1 MKKLWFKI
9 GISFFILFFVT
20 MGIVGLFSGELMKTT
35 YLSMKENQLEDEAK
49 VLLHTTNIE
58 NIDLDKNSAEIQ
70 AELSPL
76 TEDVDARITVVDKD
90 GRVIADSKE
99 DPTKLE
105 NHANRPEFKKVLQ
118 DGDTVGIA
126 TRESD
131 TLGYSML
138 YVAVPIVQDGETAG
152 ALRVSVS
159 LESVASA
166 INTLWGNL
174 FLIFSLA
181 LILIAL
187 ISFIIARRITK
198 PVQEIMDVSTDLA
211 NREYSS
217 RIYGKSSGELRD
229 LSISVNKL
237 AESLETQMFEIREN
251 SQRLT
256 AIVENLVSGVM
267 LINHDKEI
275 VMTNRM
281 MYRILGEQEITGKPF
296 YEVIKSYGLSE
307 LIEETLK
314 TKRMK
319 QQEIAIY
326 FPKEMILDASVS
338 PILMEDGE
346 ISGLVLLLHD
356 ITQIRHL
363 ENVRSEFVANVSHEL
378 KTPVTALKGFA
389 ETLLDGAMYDEALL
403 KQFLT
408 IIKDESDRLHRLILD
423 ILALSRIEQKT
434 LPLQIEQINMNEV
447 MEQSVK
453 TVSELAS
460 LKEITIEEIWDHEK
474 PLFIENERDRLQQIL
489 INLLS
494 NAIQYTPLKG
504 RIVLQLDDIGDEIQ
518 LIVSD
523 NGIGIPAKDLDRIF
537 ERFYRVDKART
548 RHSGGTGLGLSI
560 VKHLVDMMDGTIQV
574 TSEENVGTKF
584 YVRLPK
590 SHS

>member
-9 GISFFILFFVT
+9 GISFFILFFIT
-20 MGIVGLFSGELMKTT
+20 MGLVGLFSGELMKTT
-35 YLSMKENQLEDEAK
+35 YLDMKENQLEDEAR

-58 NIDLDKNSAEIQ
+58 NVNLDQNSAQIQ
-70 AELSPL
+70 EQLSPL
-76 TEDVDARITVVDKD
+76 TEEVDARITIVDNK

-99 DPTKLE
+99 DPTTLE
-105 NHANRPEFKKVLQ
+105 NHANRPEFKEVLQ
-118 DGDTVGIA
+118 DGQKVGIA
-126 TRESD
+126 TRKSD

-138 YVAVPIVQDGETAG
+138 YVAVPIVQNGDVAG
-152 ALRVSVS
+152 ALRIAVS
-159 LESVASA
+159 LESVESA

-174 FLIFSLA
+174 FLIFGIA

-187 ISFIIARRITK
+187 ISIFIARKITK
-198 PVQEIMDVSTDLA
+198 PVQEIMEVSTDLA
-211 NREYSS
+211 NHEYSS
-217 RIYGKSSGELRD
+217 RIYGKSSGELQE

-281 MYRILGEQEITGKPF
+281 MYRILGKQEITGKPF

-307 LIEETLK
+307 LIEETLQ
-314 TKRMK
+314 TKQMK
-319 QQEIAIY
+319 QEEITIY

-346 ISGLVLLLHD
+346 VSGLVLLLHD

-434 LPLQIEQINMNEV
+434 LPLQIEEV
-447 MEQSVK
+447 NVNDMMEQSVK
-453 TVSELAS
+453 TVSELAT
-460 LKEITIEEIWDHEK
+460 LKEISIQKKWDKNKTI
-474 PLFIENERDRLQQIL
+474 LIENEGDRLQQIL

-494 NAIQYTPLKG
+494 NAIQYTPAKG
-504 RIVLQLDDIGDEIQ
+504 EISLQLEDLGDEIQ
-518 LIVSD
+518 LIVKD
-523 NGIGIPAKDLDRIF
+523 NGIGIPAKDLERIF

-560 VKHLVDMMDGTIQV
+560 VKHLVDMMEGTIHV
-574 TSEENVGTKF
+574 TSQENVGTTF
-584 YVRLPK
+584 YIRLPK
-590 SHS
+590 HR

>member
-9 GISFFILFFVT
+9 GISFFILFFIT
-20 MGIVGLFSGELMKTT
+20 MGLVGLFSGELMKTT
-35 YLSMKENQLEDEAK
+35 YLDMKENQLEDEAR

-58 NIDLDKNSAEIQ
+58 NVNLDQNSAQIQ
-70 AELSPL
+70 EQLSPL
-76 TEDVDARITVVDKD
+76 TEEVDARITIVDNK
-90 GRVIADSKE
+90 GHVIADSKE
-99 DPTKLE
+99 DPTTLE
-105 NHANRPEFKKVLQ
+105 NHANRPEFKEVLQ
-118 DGDTVGIA
+118 DGQKVGIA
-126 TRESD
+126 TRKSD

-138 YVAVPIVQDGETAG
+138 YVAVPIVQNGDVAG
-152 ALRVSVS
+152 ALRIAVS
-159 LESVASA
+159 LESVESA

-174 FLIFSLA
+174 FLIFGIA

-187 ISFIIARRITK
+187 ISIFIARKITK
-198 PVQEIMDVSTDLA
+198 PVQEIMEVSTDLA
-211 NREYSS
+211 NHEYSS
-217 RIYGKSSGELRD
+217 RIYGKSSGELQE

-281 MYRILGEQEITGKPF
+281 MYRILGKQEITGKPF

-307 LIEETLK
+307 LIEETLQ
-314 TKRMK
+314 TKQMK
-319 QQEIAIY
+319 QEEITIY

-346 ISGLVLLLHD
+346 VSGLVLLLHD

-434 LPLQIEQINMNEV
+434 LPLQIEEV
-447 MEQSVK
+447 NVNDMMEQSVK
-453 TVSELAS
+453 TVSELAT
-460 LKEITIEEIWDHEK
+460 LKEISIQKKWDKNKTI
-474 PLFIENERDRLQQIL
+474 LIENEGDRLQQIL

-494 NAIQYTPLKG
+494 NAIQYTPAKG
-504 RIVLQLDDIGDEIQ
+504 EISLQLEDLGDEIQ
-518 LIVSD
+518 LIVKD
-523 NGIGIPAKDLDRIF
+523 NGIGIPAKDLERIF

-560 VKHLVDMMDGTIQV
+560 VKHLVDMMEGTIHV
-574 TSEENVGTKF
+574 TSQENVGTTF
-584 YVRLPK
+584 YIRLPK
-590 SHS
+590 HR

>member
-35 YLSMKENQLEDEAK
+35 YLSMKESQLEDEAR

-58 NIDLDKNSAEIQ
+58 NTDLDKNSAEIQ

-76 TEDVDARITVVDKD
+76 TEEVDARITIVDKD

-99 DPTKLE
+99 DPTQLE
-105 NHANRPEFKKVLQ
+105 NHANRPEFKEVLQ
-118 DGDTVGIA
+118 NGDSVGIA

-152 ALRVSVS
+152 ALRISVS
-159 LESVASA
+159 LESVESA

-187 ISFIIARRITK
+187 ISFVIARRITK
-198 PVQEIMDVSTDLA
+198 PVQEIIDVSTDLA

-217 RIYGKSSGELRD
+217 RIYGKSSGELQD
-229 LSISVNKL
+229 LSSSVNKL

-281 MYRILGEQEITGKPF
+281 MYHILGEQEITGKPF

-326 FPKEMILDASVS
+326 FPREMILDASVS

-434 LPLQIEQINMNEV
+434 LPLQVELVNMNEV

-460 LKEITIEEIWDHEK
+460 LKEITIEQIWDHEK

-504 RIVLQLDDIGDEIQ
+504 RIVLQLEDLGDEIQ
-518 LIVSD
+518 LVVAD

-560 VKHLVDMMDGTIQV
+560 VKHLVEMMDGTIQV

-590 SHS
+590 SHN

>member
-9 GISFFILFFVT
+9 GISFFILFFIT
-20 MGIVGLFSGELMKTT
+20 MGLVGLFSGELMKTT
-35 YLSMKENQLEDEAK
+35 YLDMKENQLEDEAR

-58 NIDLDKNSAEIQ
+58 NVNLDQNSAQIQ
-70 AELSPL
+70 EQLSPL
-76 TEDVDARITVVDKD
+76 TEEVDARITIVDNK
-90 GRVIADSKE
+90 GHVIADSKE
-99 DPTKLE
+99 DPTTLE
-105 NHANRPEFKKVLQ
+105 NHANRPEFKEVLQ
-118 DGDTVGIA
+118 DGQEVGIA
-126 TRESD
+126 TRKSD

-138 YVAVPIVQDGETAG
+138 YVAVPIVQNGDVAG
-152 ALRVSVS
+152 ALRIAVS
-159 LESVASA
+159 LESVESA

-174 FLIFSLA
+174 FLIFGIA

-187 ISFIIARRITK
+187 ISIFIARKITK
-198 PVQEIMDVSTDLA
+198 PVQEIMEVSTDLA
-211 NREYSS
+211 NHEYSS
-217 RIYGKSSGELRD
+217 RIYGKSSGELQE

-281 MYRILGEQEITGKPF
+281 MYRILGKQEITGKPF

-307 LIEETLK
+307 LIEETLQ
-314 TKRMK
+314 TKQMK
-319 QQEIAIY
+319 QEEITIY

-346 ISGLVLLLHD
+346 VSGLVLLLHD

-434 LPLQIEQINMNEV
+434 LPLQIEEV
-447 MEQSVK
+447 NVNDMMEQSVK
-453 TVSELAS
+453 TVSELAT
-460 LKEITIEEIWDHEK
+460 LKEISIQKKWDKNKTI
-474 PLFIENERDRLQQIL
+474 LIENEGDRLQQIL

-494 NAIQYTPLKG
+494 NAIQYTPAKG
-504 RIVLQLDDIGDEIQ
+504 EISLQLEDLGDEIEF
-518 LIVSD
+518 IVKD
-523 NGIGIPAKDLDRIF
+523 NGIGIPAKDLERIF

-560 VKHLVDMMDGTIQV
+560 VKHLVDMMEGTIHV
-574 TSEENVGTKF
+574 TSRENVGTTF
-584 YVRLPK
+584 YIRLPK
-590 SHS
+590 HR